1 MLLLDCVAA
10 AWRLQTRGYG
20 EVRCLEVA
28 TITRDAGNAW
38 APPKTG
44 ILVRSVWQQALTG
57 ASRNL
62 RLLEAHPGGLHVA
75 AALDTRGALSLWA
88 LAPVEPLP
96 LMPAAGSAVQGGS
109 SAFGGA
115 AAGGSSGAA
124 ANATAAAAEAM
135 RSLTGPAGLS
145 AVAWLP
151 TMHAA
156 CSTSAVA
163 EASASAFLAG
173 GHVVTY
179 LATATASAV
188 HVYAVML
195 PRLLSGVGRAG
206 HSDLRGWGAV
216 VLGCVAELPLPLSG
230 ALPTASLVHKLLC
243 HPLPDSEAAA
253 ASALQR
259 SEAVAEFPGAA
270 QQLLPRRQAVQ
281 LVATLGSQD
290 WDAGTAAGEASG
302 HAWQQWRLDAALPA
316 PHPHTTEQLLVL
328 SWSVASE
335 QGPNACSEAGHI
347 TCCTMAG
354 CASQPLLLAGTSH
367 GMLQVWDV
375 EAGAEQL
382 PAPPPTLLQQ
392 LPCTLGDGCSVGMLS
407 SGAPT
412 SPPPGDG
419 DGLGVVTT
427 IAAHRLSGH
436 VAAALSLGPGDVQDA
451 VYLWRQGTGAGAQ
464 QAARK
469 RHQAAAPSAAASG
482 GWAAA
487 VSMSMAA
494 SQQQAEDR
502 RGRLS
507 RAVLDAQSVA
517 ELALEESCGCLAWM
531 SAGGVLPLLAVGLAS
546 GEAAAGDRWHPATM
560 EACSWSWLS
569 TTGLQAQCIL
579 PHLDTCGYRFVHRSS
594 SWHLMRHCSCLQT
607 CPCKRTHTTDLFL
620 PCPAQEWFLSC
631 PRHTLVTGSPWPS
644 TQPPALGR
652 LRLQLWTTEPWL

>member
-1 MLLLDCVAA
+1 M
-10 AWRLQTRGYG
+10 
-20 EVRCLEVA
+20 RCLEVA

-57 ASRNL
+57 TSRNL
-62 RLLEAHPGGLHVA
+62 RLLEAHPSGLHVA
-75 AALDTRGALSLWA
+75 AALDTWGALSLWG

-96 LMPAAGSAVQGGS
+96 LMPATGSAVQCGS
-109 SAFGGA
+109 SAFGST

-124 ANATAAAAEAM
+124 ANATAAATEAM
-135 RSLTGPAGLS
+135 RSLTSPAGLS

-163 EASASAFLAG
+163 EASATALLAG

-195 PRLLSGVGRAG
+195 PRLLSGLGRAG

-216 VLGCVAELPLPLSG
+216 VLGCMAELPLPLSG
-230 ALPTASLVHKLLC
+230 ALPSASLVHKLLC
-243 HPLPDSEAAA
+243 HPLPDGEAAA
-253 ASALQR
+253 TSALQL
-259 SEAVAEFPGAA
+259 SKAVAELPGAA
-270 QQLLPRRQAVQ
+270 RQLWPRRQAVQ

-316 PHPHTTEQLLVL
+316 PHTHTAEQLLVL
-328 SWSVASE
+328 SWSVARE
-335 QGPNACSEAGHI
+335 QAPNACSEAGHI
-347 TCCTMAG
+347 TCCMMAG
-354 CASQPLLLAGTSH
+354 CASQPLLLAGTSQ

-375 EAGAEQL
+375 EAGTEQL

-392 LPCTLGDGCSVGMLS
+392 LPCTLS

-419 DGLGVVTT
+419 DGLGVVTA

-436 VAAALSLGPGDVQDA
+436 VAAALLLGPGDVQDA
-451 VYLWRQGTGAGAQ
+451 VYLWRKGTGAGAQ

-469 RHQAAAPSAAASG
+469 RHQAAAPSSAASG
-482 GWAAA
+482 GWAAT

-517 ELALEESCGCLAWM
+517 ELALEESCSCLAWM

-546 GEAAAGDRWHPATM
+546 GEVAGGTLQPWRRAPAPG
-560 EACSWSWLS
+560 CPPL
-569 TTGLQAQCIL
+569 GC
-579 PHLDTCGYRFVHRSS
+579 
-594 SWHLMRHCSCLQT
+594 RHS
-607 CPCKRTHTTDLFL
+607 
-620 PCPAQEWFLSC
+620 A
-631 PRHTLVTGSPWPS
+631 
-644 TQPPALGR
+644 
-652 LRLQLWTTEPWL
+652 